1 METLSLAPFQGITDV
16 VYRNVFKKHF
26 RGITKFYTPFFTGI
40 QKDNSKS
47 LRGEEI
53 SPDFN
58 DVKTV
63 VPQILSNNADE
74 IIRFANQCKSMG
86 YAEFNLNMGCP
97 FPRVANKTR
106 GCGLMADPVR
116 TIKMLNDVF
125 EQIDGIKFSIKC
137 RLGYYS
143 DEEIYVFVDVFNT
156 FNFSEI
162 IIHPRIGKQMYTGE
176 ASLEKFMKLIP
187 LINKPLVYNGDIFD
201 IEKYNL
207 VSSRRDGSQIVSLR
221 GDGQRSVSTMLGRG
235 LLTNPFLAEQIQN
248 IDNQSDKKKRMHNF
262 VVDLYVE
269 RLRHAGGSPKIIG
282 SMKELW
288 KYMMNIFDDP
298 QNVWRKVKK
307 VNHLDEYEEAVE
319 AIFSEYN
326 ITLNNSKDAIHR
338 ISNMNNQITT

>member
-26 RGITKFYTPFFTGI
+26 AGIGKFYTPFFTGI

-63 VPQILSNNADE
+63 VPQILSNKAEE

-106 GCGLMADPVR
+106 GCGLMADPER
-116 TIKMLNDVF
+116 TIQMLNEVC
-125 EQIDGIKFSIKC
+125 EHIDGIKFSIKC
-137 RLGYYS
+137 RLGYYN
-143 DEEIYVFVDVFNT
+143 DEEIYAFIDT
-156 FNFSEI
+156 FNSLKFSEI

-176 ASLEKFMKLIP
+176 ASLDKFIKLIP
-187 LINKPLVYNGDIFD
+187 LINKPMVYNGDIFTV
-201 IEKYNL
+201 EKYNN
-207 VSSRRDGSQIVSLR
+207 VFMQCRDAIHRISMQAI
-221 GDGQRSVSTMLGRG
+221 GQPISIMLGRG
-235 LLTNPFLAEQIQN
+235 LLTNPFLAEQIQD
-248 IDNQSDKKKRMHNF
+248 IENQLDKKKRLHNF
-262 VVDLYVE
+262 MVDLYVN

-307 VNHLDEYEEAVE
+307 VNHLDEYENAVE
-319 AIFSEYN
+319 TIFAE
-326 ITLNNSKDAIHR
+326 NNDVI
-338 ISNMNNQITT
+338 

>member
-26 RGITKFYTPFFTGI
+26 HGIDKYYTPFFTGI

-63 VPQILSNNADE
+63 VPQILSNTAEE
-74 IIRFANQCKSMG
+74 IVRFANQCKSMG
-86 YAEFNLNMGCP
+86 YPEFNLNMGCP

-106 GCGLMADPVR
+106 GCGLMADPTR

-125 EQIDGIKFSIKC
+125 EGIDGIKFSIKC
-137 RLGYYS
+137 RLGYYK
-143 DEEIYVFVDVFNT
+143 DDEIYAFIDTFNT
-156 FNFSEI
+156 LNFSEI
-162 IIHPRIGKQMYTGE
+162 ILHPRIGKQMYTGE
-176 ASLEKFMKLIP
+176 ASLEKFIELIP
-187 LINKPLVYNGDIFD
+187 LINRPLVYNGDIFD
-201 IEKYNL
+201 VEKYNT
-207 VSSRRDGSQIVSLR
+207 VTKSIKNVA
-221 GDGQRSVSTMLGRG
+221 LGRG
-235 LLTNPFLAEQIQN
+235 LLTNPFLAEQIKN
-248 IDNQSDKKKRMHNF
+248 IDNQKDKNSRLHNF

-269 RLRHAGGSPKIIG
+269 RLHHAGGSPKIIG

-307 VNHLDEYEEAVE
+307 VNHLDEYETAVE
-319 AIFSEYN
+319 SIFNEHN
-326 ITLNNSKDAIHR
+326 LI
-338 ISNMNNQITT
+338 

>member
-16 VYRNVFKKHF
+16 VYRNIFKKHF
-26 RGITKFYTPFFTGI
+26 CGIDKYYTPFFTGI

-58 DVKTV
+58 DVNTV
-63 VPQILSNNADE
+63 VPQILSNTTEE

-86 YAEFNLNMGCP
+86 YPEFNLNMGCP

-106 GCGLMADPVR
+106 GCGLMADPDR

-125 EQIDGIKFSIKC
+125 ENIDGIKFSIKC
-137 RLGYYS
+137 RLGYYN
-143 DEEIYVFVDVFNT
+143 DEEIYAFIET
-156 FNFSEI
+156 FNSLPFSEI
-162 IIHPRIGKQMYTGE
+162 IVHPRIGKQMYTGE
-176 ASLEKFMKLIP
+176 ASLEKFASLVP

-207 VSSRRDGSQIVSLR
+207 VKKA
-221 GDGQRSVSTMLGRG
+221 STTIMLGRG
-235 LLTNPFLAEQIQN
+235 LLTNPFLAEQIKN
-248 IDNQSDKKKRMHNF
+248 IDNQQDKKQRLHNF

-269 RLRHAGGSPKIIG
+269 RLHHAGGSPKIIG

-307 VNHLDEYEEAVE
+307 VNHLDEYETAVE
-319 AIFSEYN
+319 AIFNEHN
-326 ITLNNSKDAIHR
+326 LAL
-338 ISNMNNQITT
+338 

>member
-16 VYRNVFKKHF
+16 VYRNIFKKHF
-26 RGITKFYTPFFTGI
+26 GGIDKYYTPFFTGI

-63 VPQILSNNADE
+63 VPQILSNTAEE

-86 YAEFNLNMGCP
+86 YPEFNLNMGCP

-106 GCGLMADPVR
+106 GCGLMADPDH

-125 EQIDGIKFSIKC
+125 ENIDGIKFSIKC
-137 RLGYYS
+137 RLGYYN
-143 DEEIYVFVDVFNT
+143 DEEIYAFIET
-156 FNFSEI
+156 FNSLPFSEI
-162 IIHPRIGKQMYTGE
+162 IVHPRIGKQMYTGE
-176 ASLEKFMKLIP
+176 ASLEKFASLIP

-207 VSSRRDGSQIVSLR
+207 VKKA
-221 GDGQRSVSTMLGRG
+221 STTIMLGRG
-235 LLTNPFLAEQIQN
+235 LLTNPFLAEQIKN
-248 IDNQSDKKKRMHNF
+248 IDNQQDKKQRLHGF

-269 RLRHAGGSPKIIG
+269 RLHHAGGSPKIIG

-307 VNHLDEYEEAVE
+307 VNHLDEYETAVE
-319 AIFSEYN
+319 TIFNEHN
-326 ITLNNSKDAIHR
+326 LAL
-338 ISNMNNQITT
+338 

>member
-26 RGITKFYTPFFTGI
+26 RGIDKYYTPFFTGI

-63 VPQILSNNADE
+63 VPQILSNTAEE

-86 YAEFNLNMGCP
+86 YPEFNLNMGCP

-106 GCGLMADPVR
+106 GCGLMADPTR

-125 EQIDGIKFSIKC
+125 DGIDGIKFSVKC
-137 RLGYYS
+137 RLGYFN
-143 DEEIYVFVDVFNT
+143 DEEIYAFIDT
-156 FNFSEI
+156 FNSLPFSEI

-176 ASLEKFMKLIP
+176 ASLEKFVKLIP
-187 LINKPLVYNGDIFD
+187 LINKPLVYNGDIFTID
-201 IEKYNL
+201 RYNTIL
-207 VSSRRDGSQIVSLR
+207 SSLSSL
-221 GDGQRSVSTMLGRG
+221 SVLSISLMLGRG
-235 LLTNPFLAEQIQN
+235 LLTNPFLAEEIKGV
-248 IDNQSDKKKRMHNF
+248 DNQKDKISRLHNF
-262 VVDLYVE
+262 VVDLYIE

-307 VNHLDEYEEAVE
+307 VNHLDEYETAVE
-319 AIFSEYN
+319 NIFNEHD
-326 ITLNNSKDAIHR
+326 LL
-338 ISNMNNQITT
+338 

>member
-26 RGITKFYTPFFTGI
+26 AGIDKYYTPFFTGI

-63 VPQILSNNADE
+63 VPQILSNTSEE
-74 IIRFANQCKSMG
+74 IVRFANQCKSMG

-106 GCGLMADPVR
+106 GCGLMADPNR
-116 TIKMLNDVF
+116 TIKMLNDVC
-125 EQIDGIKFSIKC
+125 EHIEGIKFSIKC
-137 RLGYYS
+137 RLGYYN
-143 DEEIYVFVDVFNT
+143 DDEIYAFIDT
-156 FNFSEI
+156 FNILNISEI
-162 IIHPRIGKQMYTGE
+162 IVHPRIGKQMYTGE
-176 ASLEKFMKLIP
+176 ASLEKFKALIP

-201 IEKYNL
+201 VDKYL
-207 VSSRRDGSQIVSLR
+207 
-221 GDGQRSVSTMLGRG
+221 SVSNCRDDSQTVTTMLGRG
-235 LLTNPFLAEQIQN
+235 LLTNPFLAEQIKN
-248 IDNQSDKKKRMHNF
+248 IDNQLDKKSRLHNF

-298 QNVWRKVKK
+298 LNVWRKIKK
-307 VNHLDEYEEAVE
+307 VNHLDEYEDAVE
-319 AIFSEYN
+319 MIF
-326 ITLNNSKDAIHR
+326 
-338 ISNMNNQITT
+338 NQHLLI

>member
-1 METLSLAPFQGITDV
+1 MGTLSLAPFQGITDV

-26 RGITKFYTPFFTGI
+26 RGIDKYYTPFFTGI

-53 SPDFN
+53 SPEFN

-63 VPQILSNNADE
+63 VPQILSNTAEE

-86 YAEFNLNMGCP
+86 YPEFNLNMGCP

-106 GCGLMADPVR
+106 GCGLMADPER

-125 EQIDGIKFSIKC
+125 KGIDGIKFSIKC
-137 RLGYYS
+137 RLGYYN
-143 DEEIYVFVDVFNT
+143 DEEIYAFVDT
-156 FNFSEI
+156 FNSLPFSEI
-162 IIHPRIGKQMYTGE
+162 IVHPRIGKQMYTGE
-176 ASLEKFMKLIP
+176 ASLEKFMKLVP

-201 IEKYNL
+201 VEKYLL
-207 VSSRRDGSQIVSLR
+207 VSACRDGSQTVSL

-235 LLTNPFLAEQIQN
+235 LLTNPFLAEQIKN
-248 IDNQSDKKKRMHNF
+248 IDNQSDKKSRLHNF
-262 VVDLYVE
+262 VIDLYVE

-307 VNHLDEYEEAVE
+307 VNHLDEYETAVE
-319 AIFSEYN
+319 TVFSEHN
-326 ITLNNSKDAIHR
+326 IIIGT
-338 ISNMNNQITT
+338 

>member
-1 METLSLAPFQGITDV
+1 MEILSLAPFQGITDV
-16 VYRNVFKKHF
+16 VYRNIFKKHF
-26 RGITKFYTPFFTGI
+26 AGIDKYYTPFFTGI

-63 VPQILSNNADE
+63 VPQILSNTVEE
-74 IIRFANQCKSMG
+74 IVRFANQCKSMG
-86 YAEFNLNMGCP
+86 YDEFNLNMGCP

-106 GCGLMADPVR
+106 GCGLMADPDR

-125 EQIDGIKFSIKC
+125 KQIDGIKFSIKC
-137 RLGYYS
+137 RLGYYN
-143 DEEIYVFVDVFNT
+143 DEEIYAFVDT
-156 FNFSEI
+156 FNSLKFSEI
-162 IIHPRIGKQMYTGE
+162 IIHPRIGKQMYTGV
-176 ASLEKFMKLIP
+176 ASLERFKELVP
-187 LINKPLVYNGDIFD
+187 LINKPLIYNGDIFD
-201 IEKYNL
+201 VDYYNTIL
-207 VSSRRDGSQIVSLR
+207 SALSGLSNGI
-221 GDGQRSVSTMLGRG
+221 MLGRG
-235 LLTNPFLAEQIQN
+235 LLTNPFLAEQIKN
-248 IDNQSDKKKRMHNF
+248 IDNQQDKKQRLHSF

-307 VNHLDEYEEAVE
+307 VNHLDEYEEAIE
-319 AIFSEYN
+319 AIFSD
-326 ITLNNSKDAIHR
+326 NNLI
-338 ISNMNNQITT
+338 IM

>member
-26 RGITKFYTPFFTGI
+26 AGIGKFYTPFFTGI

-63 VPQILSNNADE
+63 VPQILSNTAEE
-74 IIRFANQCKSMG
+74 IIRFANQCKSIG
-86 YAEFNLNMGCP
+86 YTEFNLNMGCP

-106 GCGLMADPVR
+106 GCGLMADPDR

-137 RLGYYS
+137 RLGYYN
-143 DEEIYVFVDVFNT
+143 DEEIYAFVDTFNT
-156 FNFSEI
+156 LNFSEI

-176 ASLEKFMKLIP
+176 ASIDKFKALIQ

-201 IEKYNL
+201 VEKYNM
-207 VSSRRDGSQIVSLR
+207 VAPFAPI
-221 GDGQRSVSTMLGRG
+221 MLGRG
-235 LLTNPFLAEQIQN
+235 LLTNPFLAEQIQH
-248 IDNQSDKKKRMHNF
+248 IENQKDKKHRLHDF

-307 VNHLDEYEEAVE
+307 VNHLDEYETAVE
-319 AIFSEYN
+319 TIFNEYN
-326 ITLNNSKDAIHR
+326 L
-338 ISNMNNQITT
+338 MP

>member
-16 VYRNVFKKHF
+16 VYRNIFKKHF
-26 RGITKFYTPFFTGI
+26 RGIDKYYTPFFTGI

-63 VPQILSNNADE
+63 VPQILSNTAEE

-86 YAEFNLNMGCP
+86 YPEFNLNMGCP

-106 GCGLMADPVR
+106 GCGLMADPDR
-116 TIKMLNDVF
+116 TINMLNDVF
-125 EQIDGIKFSIKC
+125 EHIDGIKFSIKC
-137 RLGYYS
+137 RLGYYN
-143 DEEIYVFVDVFNT
+143 DEEIYAFIDT
-156 FNFSEI
+156 FNSLPFSEI

-176 ASLEKFMKLIP
+176 ASLEKFKELVP
-187 LINKPLVYNGDIFD
+187 LINKPLIYNGDIYEVD
-201 IEKYNL
+201 YYNTIL
-207 VSSRRDGSQIVSLR
+207 
-221 GDGQRSVSTMLGRG
+221 STLSDLSALSHGIMLGRG
-235 LLTNPFLAEQIQN
+235 LLTNPFLAEKIKG
-248 IDNQSDKKKRMHNF
+248 IENQQDKKQRLHNF
-262 VVDLYVE
+262 VVDLYIE
-269 RLRHAGGSPKIIG
+269 RLHHAGGSPKIIG

-288 KYMMNIFDDP
+288 KYMMNIFDEP

-319 AIFSEYN
+319 IVFNEN
-326 ITLNNSKDAIHR
+326 NLTL
-338 ISNMNNQITT
+338 

>member
-1 METLSLAPFQGITDV
+1 METLSLAPFQGITNV

-26 RGITKFYTPFFTGI
+26 GGIDKYYTPFFTGI

-53 SPDFN
+53 SPEFN
-58 DVKTV
+58 DVNTV
-63 VPQILSNNADE
+63 VPQILSNTAEE

-86 YAEFNLNMGCP
+86 YPEFNLNMGCP

-106 GCGLMADPVR
+106 GCGLMADPAR

-137 RLGYYS
+137 RLGYYD
-143 DEEIYVFVDVFNT
+143 DEEIMAFVDTFNT
-156 FNFSEI
+156 LNLSEI

-176 ASLEKFMKLIP
+176 ASLEKFLELVP
-187 LINKPLVYNGDIFD
+187 LINKPLVYNGDIFTTD
-201 IEKYNL
+201 RYNTIL
-207 VSSRRDGSQIVSLR
+207 SSLSSL
-221 GDGQRSVSTMLGRG
+221 SSLSFLSSSIMLGRG
-235 LLTNPFLAEQIQN
+235 LLTNPFLAEEIKG
-248 IDNQSDKKKRMHNF
+248 IDNQQDKKQRLHNF
-262 VVDLYVE
+262 VVDLYIN

-307 VNHLDEYEEAVE
+307 VNHLDEYEIAVE
-319 AIFSEYN
+319 DIF
-326 ITLNNSKDAIHR
+326 
-338 ISNMNNQITT
+338 NQHNLL

>member
-16 VYRNVFKKHF
+16 VYRNIFKKHF
-26 RGITKFYTPFFTGI
+26 RGIDKYYTPFFTGI

-63 VPQILSNNADE
+63 VPQILSNTAEE

-86 YAEFNLNMGCP
+86 YPEFNLNMGCP

-106 GCGLMADPVR
+106 GCGLMADPDR

-125 EQIDGIKFSIKC
+125 EHIDGIKFSIKC
-137 RLGYYS
+137 RLGYYN
-143 DEEIYVFVDVFNT
+143 DEEIYAFIDT
-156 FNFSEI
+156 FNSLPFSEI

-176 ASLEKFMKLIP
+176 ASLEKFKELVP
-187 LINKPLVYNGDIFD
+187 LINKPLIYNGDIYEVD
-201 IEKYNL
+201 YYNTIL
-207 VSSRRDGSQIVSLR
+207 
-221 GDGQRSVSTMLGRG
+221 STLSDLSALSHGIMLGRG
-235 LLTNPFLAEQIQN
+235 LLTNPFLAEKIKGVE
-248 IDNQSDKKKRMHNF
+248 NQQDKKQRLHNF
-262 VVDLYVE
+262 VVDLYIE
-269 RLRHAGGSPKIIG
+269 RLHHAGGSPKIIG

-288 KYMMNIFDDP
+288 KYMMNIFDEP

-319 AIFSEYN
+319 IVFNEN
-326 ITLNNSKDAIHR
+326 NLTL
-338 ISNMNNQITT
+338 

>member
-1 METLSLAPFQGITDV
+1 METLNLAPFQGITDV

-26 RGITKFYTPFFTGI
+26 RGIDKYYTPFFTGI

-58 DVKTV
+58 DVNIV
-63 VPQILSNNADE
+63 VPQILSNTAEE

-86 YAEFNLNMGCP
+86 YLEFNLNMGCP

-106 GCGLMADPVR
+106 GCGLMADPAR

-137 RLGYYS
+137 RLGYYD
-143 DEEIYVFVDVFNT
+143 DEEIYAFIDIFNSL
-156 FNFSEI
+156 NFSEI
-162 IIHPRIGKQMYTGE
+162 IVHPRIGKQMYTGN
-176 ASLEKFMKLIP
+176 ASLEKFENLIP
-187 LINKPLVYNGDIFD
+187 LINKPLVYNGDVFD
-201 IEKYNL
+201 VEKYNAI
-207 VSSRRDGSQIVSLR
+207 DKK
-221 GDGQRSVSTMLGRG
+221 SVSAIMLGRG
-235 LLTNPFLAEQIQN
+235 LLTNPFLAEEIKN
-248 IDNQSDKKKRMHNF
+248 YDNQQDKQSRLHDF
-262 VVDLYVE
+262 VIDLYLE

-307 VNHLDEYEEAVE
+307 INHLDEYEIAVE
-319 AIFSEYN
+319 NIF
-326 ITLNNSKDAIHR
+326 
-338 ISNMNNQITT
+338 NQYKLL

>member
-26 RGITKFYTPFFTGI
+26 GGIDKYYTPFFTGI

-53 SPDFN
+53 SPEFN
-58 DVKTV
+58 DVNTV
-63 VPQILSNNADE
+63 VPQILSNTAEE

-86 YAEFNLNMGCP
+86 YPEFNLNMGCP

-106 GCGLMADPVR
+106 GCGLMADPAR

-137 RLGYYS
+137 RLGYYD
-143 DEEIYVFVDVFNT
+143 DEEIMAFVDTFNT
-156 FNFSEI
+156 LNFSEI

-176 ASLEKFMKLIP
+176 ASLEKFLELVP
-187 LINKPLVYNGDIFD
+187 LINKPLVYNGDIFTTD
-201 IEKYNL
+201 RYNTIL
-207 VSSRRDGSQIVSLR
+207 SSLSSL
-221 GDGQRSVSTMLGRG
+221 SFLSSSIMLGRG
-235 LLTNPFLAEQIQN
+235 LLTNPFLAEEIKS
-248 IDNQSDKKKRMHNF
+248 IDNQQDKKQRLHNF
-262 VVDLYVE
+262 VVDLYIN
-269 RLRHAGGSPKIIG
+269 RLHHAGGSPKIIG

-307 VNHLDEYEEAVE
+307 VNHLDEYETAVE
-319 AIFSEYN
+319 NIFNEYN
-326 ITLNNSKDAIHR
+326 LI
-338 ISNMNNQITT
+338 

>member
-26 RGITKFYTPFFTGI
+26 GGIDKYYTPFFTGI

-53 SPDFN
+53 SPEFN
-58 DVKTV
+58 DVNTV
-63 VPQILSNNADE
+63 VPQILSNTAEE

-86 YAEFNLNMGCP
+86 YPEFNLNMGCP

-106 GCGLMADPVR
+106 GCGLMADPAR

-137 RLGYYS
+137 RLGYYD
-143 DEEIYVFVDVFNT
+143 DEEIMAFVDTFNT
-156 FNFSEI
+156 LNFSEI

-176 ASLEKFMKLIP
+176 ASLEKFVKLVP
-187 LINKPLVYNGDIFD
+187 LINKPLVYNGDIFTTD
-201 IEKYNL
+201 RYNTIL
-207 VSSRRDGSQIVSLR
+207 SSLSFLSSSI
-221 GDGQRSVSTMLGRG
+221 MLGRG
-235 LLTNPFLAEQIQN
+235 LLTNPFLAEEIKS
-248 IDNQSDKKKRMHNF
+248 IDNQQDKKQRLHNF
-262 VVDLYVE
+262 VVDLYIN

-307 VNHLDEYEEAVE
+307 VNHLDEYEIAVE
-319 AIFSEYN
+319 DIF
-326 ITLNNSKDAIHR
+326 
-338 ISNMNNQITT
+338 NQHNLL

>member
-26 RGITKFYTPFFTGI
+26 RGIDKFYTPFFTGI

-53 SPDFN
+53 SPEFN
-58 DVKTV
+58 DVNTI
-63 VPQILSNNADE
+63 VPQILSNKADE

-86 YAEFNLNMGCP
+86 YREFNLNMGCP

-106 GCGLMADPVR
+106 GCGLMADPEH
-116 TIKMLNDVF
+116 TIPMLTEVCNHV
-125 EQIDGIKFSIKC
+125 DGIKFSIKC
-137 RLGYYS
+137 RLGYYN
-143 DEEIYVFVDVFNT
+143 DEEIYAFIDAFNT
-156 FNFSEI
+156 LNISEI
-162 IIHPRIGKQMYTGE
+162 IIHPRIGKQMYNGE
-176 ASLEKFMKLIP
+176 ASLEKFVKLIP

-201 IEKYNL
+201 VEKYKTVKKSIENI
-207 VSSRRDGSQIVSLR
+207 S
-221 GDGQRSVSTMLGRG
+221 LGRG
-235 LLTNPFLAEQIQN
+235 LLTNPFLAEEIKG
-248 IDNQSDKKKRMHNF
+248 IDDQKDKQSRLHGF

-269 RLRHAGGSPKIIG
+269 RLHHAGGNPKIIG

-307 VNHLDEYEEAVE
+307 VNNLDEYEESVE
-319 AIFSEYN
+319 IIFNQYN
-326 ITLNNSKDAIHR
+326 LV
-338 ISNMNNQITT
+338 

>member
-26 RGITKFYTPFFTGI
+26 RGIDKFYTPFFTGI

-63 VPQILSNNADE
+63 VPQILSNTAEE

-86 YAEFNLNMGCP
+86 YEEFNLNMGCP

-106 GCGLMADPVR
+106 GCGLMAEPER
-116 TIKMLNDVF
+116 TKKLLNDVF
-125 EQIDGIKFSIKC
+125 EHIDGIKFSIKC
-137 RLGYYS
+137 RLGYYN
-143 DEEIYVFVDVFNT
+143 DEEIYALIDTFNT
-156 FNFSEI
+156 LNFSEI
-162 IIHPRIGKQMYTGE
+162 IVHPRIGKQMYTGE
-176 ASLEKFMKLIP
+176 ASLEKFVKLIP
-187 LINKPLVYNGDIFD
+187 LINKPLIYNGDIINVD
-201 IEKYNL
+201 KYNQVLLQCTDAIHL
-207 VSSRRDGSQIVSLR
+207 VSTDHQTMCPQI
-221 GDGQRSVSTMLGRG
+221 MLGRG
-235 LLTNPFLAEQIQN
+235 LLTNPFLAEQIKN
-248 IDNQSDKKKRMHNF
+248 IENQSDKQQRLHSF

-298 QNVWRKVKK
+298 QNVWRNVKK

-319 AIFSEYN
+319 TIFNEHN
-326 ITLNNSKDAIHR
+326 LILNNCKDAIHR
-338 ISNMNNQITT
+338 ISNDNVI